1 MAAPITIN
9 VPHQLGRVEARR
21 RIEAGFAKLVDL
33 LPGKVGACDERWDG
47 DQLTFSPA
55 ALGQTVSGV
64 ITVLDTVVTMEIE
77 LPGVLGVLANKLK
90 DRLQKTGQLLLT
102 KK

>member
-1 MAAPITIN
+1 MAAPITVTI
-9 VPHQLGRVEARR
+9 PHQLGRVEAHR
-21 RIEAGFAKLVDL
+21 RIETGFAKLVNL
-33 LPGKVGACDERWDG
+33 LPGKTGASSERWDG
-47 DQLTFSPA
+47 DQLTFSAA

-90 DRLQKTGQLLLT
+90 DRLQKSGQLLLT

>member
-1 MAAPITIN
+1 
-9 VPHQLGRVEARR
+9 
-21 RIEAGFAKLVDL
+21 
-33 LPGKVGACDERWDG
+33 
-47 DQLTFSPA
+47 
-55 ALGQTVSGV
+55 
-64 ITVLDTVVTMEIE
+64 MEIE